1 MTTPMT
7 TATEQRLI
15 AAEAKADRAEKTST
29 TTINTLLVLEREVK
43 AIRSIVT
50 VGFVDLR
57 ERVLEL
63 KHQQHS
69 TRREMVSLS
78 EDDFEETDAGQHFK
92 ITKKVTRAEVD
103 RILSS
108 REIAEDAKRWR
119 QLWRRLRWLFFL
131 LIGGGATFGGERL
144 FEYLAKHL

>member
-15 AAEAKADRAEKTST
+15 AAEAKADRAEKAST

-57 ERVLEL
+57 EQIL
-63 KHQQHS
+63 KLKS
-69 TRREMVSLS
+69 SPARREMVSLS

>member
-15 AAEAKADRAEKTST
+15 AAEAKADRAEKAST

-57 ERVLEL
+57 EQIL
-63 KHQQHS
+63 KLKS
-69 TRREMVSLS
+69 SPARREMVSLS

-131 LIGGGATFGGERL
+131 LIGGGVTFGGERL